1 MNENIKI
8 VLTGGGTAGHV
19 MPHIAMLPF
28 YKKKGWD
35 VHYVGSSGIEKTL
48 IEKEGIPFHEIPAG
62 KLRRYI
68 SFQNFIDIFKVVFG
82 VIKSIYFL
90 VKIRPKLVF
99 SKGGFVSVPV
109 ALGAWLLRIPVYSH
123 ESDLTPGLANK
134 IINPFARL
142 IFYCFPDTGKF
153 LDKHKSKFV
162 GLPIRNELKE
172 GDIKAGYEMC
182 GFESNPSQKVLLF
195 MGGSLG
201 AQKINE
207 VLESALPELLKKYQ
221 VIHLTGKGKG
231 IHFKGKGYKS
241 FEFLGSELK
250 DIFAITDLVVSRAGA
265 NSIFEFLALNL
276 PMVLIPLE
284 VGSRGDQVD
293 NSMCFESH
301 GLAKLIREK
310 DLEKSS
316 LIKMIDSELEKEKLS
331 GSQTL
336 VPSNSED
343 LILESLQTDL
353 DSK

>member
-1 MNENIKI
+1 
-8 VLTGGGTAGHV
+8 
-19 MPHIAMLPF
+19 
-28 YKKKGWD
+28 
-35 VHYVGSSGIEKTL
+35 
-48 IEKEGIPFHEIPAG
+48 
-62 KLRRYI
+62 
-68 SFQNFIDIFKVVFG
+68 
-82 VIKSIYFL
+82 
-90 VKIRPKLVF
+90 
-99 SKGGFVSVPV
+99 
-109 ALGAWLLRIPVYSH
+109 
-123 ESDLTPGLANK
+123 
-134 IINPFARL
+134 
-142 IFYCFPDTGKF
+142 
-153 LDKHKSKFV
+153 
-162 GLPIRNELKE
+162 
-172 GDIKAGYEMC
+172 
-182 GFESNPSQKVLLF
+182 